1 VLVDAFSNPLL
12 FLPYMDAI
20 GPDGNL
26 YVTRG
31 AACPTSGANPDPE
44 TPVNPCTVGTA
55 KGGRVVMIK
64 LQHHEDDKNLDER
77 HQIRNC

>member
-1 VLVDAFSNPLL
+1 
-12 FLPYMDAI
+12 
-20 GPDGNL
+20 
-26 YVTRG
+26 
-31 AACPTSGANPDPE
+31 
-44 TPVNPCTVGTA
+44 VNPCTVGTA